1 MNTCIKMRSAALGL
15 ALVGTIFVLA
25 GHVLYPALKSVSTY
39 RRSDG
44 MFVSIHPDPS
54 PWIIPLGWSLGFML
68 LLAALV
74 LFVVSRRH
82 SNDDRAA

>member
-1 MNTCIKMRSAALGL
+1 MNTGIKVRSVALGL
-15 ALVGTIFVLA
+15 TIVGTIFALA
-25 GHVLYPALKSVSTY
+25 DHLLYPVLKSVSTY

-44 MFVSIHPDPS
+44 TFVSIHPDPS

-74 LFVVSRRH
+74 LFVVSRKH
-82 SNDDRAA
+82 SNDERAT